1 MNTQHQ
7 CKQHRLVIPPMVDVN
22 IVPDI
27 EDMLTLKWIK
37 IIFYCTYAYKFAV
50 LGRAKPQVLS

>member
-1 MNTQHQ
+1 
-7 CKQHRLVIPPMVDVN
+7 MVDVN

>member
-7 CKQHRLVIPPMVDVN
+7 CKQHWLVIPPMVDVN
-22 IVPDI
+22 IVDI
-27 EDMLTLKWIK
+27 KDMLTLKRIK